1 MTTSDAVLAFVRGAR
16 ASAEAAQS
24 CIVQGWPQGDRN
36 VLKVVLNPD
45 EILRVIE
52 ASRPKLIYLA
62 EAIFDAE
69 EEAAGAYEALSVD
82 GEQEPGIAHT
92 SRFTDL
98 IRRTEKANGK
108 PTMAMVGFVS
118 DGVLHIGQVTE
129 EWYEAIEGEFDEKVA
144 EILSEMSA
152 DEAIRDTAASRTIR
166 KYARELAA
174 HPAFNMGRPSFEK
187 RLFLAGELFPDQDQ
201 DDRSLSQITTDAQN
215 IDWAVKGGVTVRE

>member
-1 MTTSDAVLAFVRGAR
+1 MTTSDAVLAFVRRAR
-16 ASAEAAQS
+16 ASAETAQS
-24 CIVQGWPQGDRN
+24 CIVQGWPEGDRN
-36 VLKVVLNPD
+36 VLKVVLDPD
-45 EILRVIE
+45 EVLRVIA
-52 ASRPKLIYLA
+52 ASHPKLIYLA

-82 GEQEPGIAHT
+82 ADGEPDPGIA

-98 IRRTEKANGK
+98 IRRTAKANGK

-144 EILSEMSA
+144 EILSELST

-187 RLFLAGELFPDQDQ
+187 RLFLAGELFRDQ

-215 IDWAVKGGVTVRE
+215 IDWAAKGGVTVRE

>member
-1 MTTSDAVLAFVRGAR
+1 MTTSNAVLAFVRGAR
-16 ASAEAAQS
+16 ASAETAQS
-24 CIVQGWPQGDRN
+24 CVVQGWPLGDRN
-36 VLKVVLNPD
+36 VLKVVLDPD

-82 GEQEPGIAHT
+82 GEQDPGIA

-144 EILSEMSA
+144 EILSELSA
-152 DEAIRDTAASRTIR
+152 GEAIRDTAASRTIR

-187 RLFLAGELFPDQDQ
+187 RLFLAGELFPDQD
-201 DDRSLSQITTDAQN
+201 DRSLSQITTDAQN